1 MSAVYTHNKG
11 RQLYMAVIRK
21 TFTGNLSGT
30 PTGVAYTIT
39 GLTSESST
47 TNVTGTVIEATL
59 HFLDSLYQTLIEAGY
74 NDTVKNENDYSITI
88 LGFKVFVICIVSS
101 NRIYP
106 KIYTCGNKSGV
117 LPNST
122 TSASSSLAINNN
134 TSPYTN
140 LSYNVLVRGDSNHVS
155 IYLGSFQNPNAD
167 YVLYSIA
174 KGKDLITSSDIY
186 MYASKING
194 TQYICKK
201 DDLYTL
207 IVNGSSVYNATP
219 SVSGLNTNSKFVCV
233 PQLIHNNT
241 ILIPSMIQGNSAI
254 FETGKYYKIGSEIY
268 YNENGYLYKV
278 G

>member
-1 MSAVYTHNKG
+1 MSV
-11 RQLYMAVIRK
+11 VRK
-21 TFTGNLSGT
+21 TFTGTLSET
-30 PTGVAYTIT
+30 PTGITHTIT

-47 TNVTGTVIEATL
+47 TNVAGTVIEATL
-59 HFLDSLYQTLIEAGY
+59 HFLDALYQTLLDAGHS
-74 NDTVKNENDYSITI
+74 DTIKNENDYSITV
-88 LGFKVFVICIVSS
+88 LGFKFFVICIQVNS
-101 NRIYP
+101 RVYP

-117 LPNST
+117 YPNGSSSSST
-122 TSASSSLAINNN
+122 SLAINST

-140 LSYNVLVRGDSNHVS
+140 LSYNILVRGDTNHVS
-155 IYLGSFQNPNAD
+155 IYLGTFQNPNAD
-167 YVLYSIA
+167 CVLYSIA

-186 MYASKING
+186 MYASRING

-207 IVNGSSVYNATP
+207 IVNGSSVYNVIP

-233 PQLIHNNT
+233 PQLVYNNT
-241 ILIPSMIQGNSAI
+241 IVIPSMIQGNSAI

-268 YNENGYLYKV
+268 YNESDYLYKV